1 MRVLN
6 DAQIEQLL
14 EVTRK
19 GNPIAGTALYKIA
32 TDLKRLRGLIVRLVD
47 SHEDKEEVEKIVKE
61 AIEYL

>member
-19 GNPIAGTALYKIA
+19 GNPVAGTALYKIA
-32 TDLKRLRGLIVRLVD
+32 TDLKRLRGLIVRLIEN
-47 SHEDKEEVEKIVKE
+47 HEDKEEVEKIVKE
-61 AIEYL
+61 AIDYL

>member
-32 TDLKRLRGLIVRLVD
+32 TDLKRLRGLIVRLVEN
-47 SHEDKEEVEKIVKE
+47 HEDEKEVEQIVKE
-61 AIEYL
+61 AIDYL

>member
-6 DAQIEQLL
+6 EAQIEQLL

-19 GNPIAGTALYKIA
+19 GTPVAGTALFKIA
-32 TDLKRLRGLIVRLVD
+32 TDLKRLRSLIVRLVE

-61 AIEYL
+61 AVEYL

>member
-19 GNPIAGTALYKIA
+19 GNPVAGTALYKIA
-32 TDLKRLRGLIVRLVD
+32 TDLKRLRGLIVRLVEN
-47 SHEDKEEVEKIVKE
+47 HEDEKEVEQIVKE
-61 AIEYL
+61 AIDYL

>member
-19 GNPIAGTALYKIA
+19 GNPVAGTALYKIA
-32 TDLKRLRGLIVRLVD
+32 TDLKRLRGLIVRLIEN
-47 SHEDKEEVEKIVKE
+47 HEDKEEVEKIIKE
-61 AIEYL
+61 AIDYL

>member
-19 GNPIAGTALYKIA
+19 GNPVAGTALYKIA
-32 TDLKRLRGLIVRLVD
+32 TDLKRLRGLIVRLVE
-47 SHEDKEEVEKIVKE
+47 SHEDEEEVEKIVKE
-61 AIEYL
+61 AMDYL

>member
-6 DAQIEQLL
+6 DAQIDQLL

-32 TDLKRLRGLIVRLVD
+32 TDLKRLRGLIVRLVEN
-47 SHEDKEEVEKIVKE
+47 HEDEKEVEQIVKE
-61 AIEYL
+61 AIDYL

>member
-19 GNPIAGTALYKIA
+19 RTPMAGTALYKIA

>member
-1 MRVLN
+1 MRILN

-19 GNPIAGTALYKIA
+19 GNPISGTALYKIA
-32 TDLKRLRGLIVRLVD
+32 TDLKRLRGLVVRLVENK
-47 SHEDKEEVEKIVKE
+47 EDKEEIEQIVKE